1 MPPEPD
7 PVDAFDLP
15 TLFSHREVLE
25 DLDPDGPPR
34 MIALRSAPT
43 LGSMALL
50 PGSFNPPTAAHLL
63 LAERARREGFGC
75 VLFVLARNTV
85 DKEPSGLIPED
96 RLMSLRYVAQ
106 RAGMGVAVC
115 SAGLYADMADAASM
129 LFPGTEMAFLVGSD
143 KVAQIFDDSYYE
155 NREDA
160 LDALFS
166 RARLI
171 VAPRTDDGEI
181 AREILERPEN
191 RAWANLV
198 SILPLHPAVSE
209 LSSTRVRGLLQ
220 AGADPT
226 GLVPSAVGT
235 FLSDTGAF
243 ASAGAH
249 EGEEID
255 RYRIRT
261 RLLDILWSAR
271 EWAERAADLRAL
283 VRLACEPNDEGRRLR
298 TMLANGEARAEDLA
312 ALQAAS
318 D

>member
-1 MPPEPD
+1 M
-7 PVDAFDLP
+7 DAYDLP
-15 TLFSHREVLE
+15 TLFSHRDVLE
-25 DLDPDGPPR
+25 SLDPDSPPR
-34 MIALRSAPT
+34 MVALRSSPT

-75 VLFVLARNTV
+75 VMYVLARNTI
-85 DKEPSGLIPED
+85 DKEPNGLIPED
-96 RLMSLRYVAQ
+96 RLLSLRFIAQ

-143 KVAQIFDDSYYE
+143 KVASIFDAGYYGD
-155 NREDA
+155 REAA

-166 RARLI
+166 RAKLI
-171 VAPRTDDGEI
+171 VAPRTDDGEV
-181 AREILERPEN
+181 ARDVLAHEEN
-191 RAWANLV
+191 RAWAHRV

-209 LSSTRVRGLLQ
+209 LSSTRVRGMLQ

-235 FLSDTGAF
+235 FLAEVGAF
-243 ASAGAH
+243 AAPASNGS
-249 EGEEID
+249 EEID

-261 RLLDILWSAR
+261 KLLEILWSAR

-283 VRLACEPNDEGRRLR
+283 VRLAAGPGEEGKQLRRLIAR
-298 TMLANGEARAEDLA
+298 GGARAEDLA
-312 ALQAAS
+312 SLQSAPG
-318 D
+318 